1 MSSKAVAARGLV
13 KHFVAHR
20 GLGRKAERKVRAVDG
35 ISFDIDTRS
44 TLGLVGE
51 SGCGKTTVGRLL
63 ARLTKPTSGE
73 IYYDIPED
81 ILEELDAETGGSALG
96 KDDHAH
102 YALGTTRAGIRKL
115 RRRVQMVFQ
124 DPFASLDPR
133 MLVRDIVA
141 EPLVAQGIMRGQ
153 EAAERVAEV
162 LDQVGLSPENMF
174 KFPHEFSGGQR
185 QRIGVARALIAE
197 PRFVVLDEPT
207 SALDVS
213 VQAQTLNLLHEIQRS
228 TGISVLFISHD
239 VSVISHVAD
248 RVAVMYSG
256 LIVELADRAE
266 LFDNPLHP
274 YTLALLA
281 AVPRLQAGGE
291 EDRFILGGDVPS
303 AERPPP
309 GCRFHP
315 RCPLREELKARG
327 QDVSICHQVEPP
339 LQEKGV
345 DHLVA
350 CHFQ

>member
-1 MSSKAVAARGLV
+1 MNYKAVAARRLV
-13 KHFVAHR
+13 KHFVAER
-20 GLGRKAERKVRAVDG
+20 GLGRKAKRKVRAVDG
-35 ISFDIDTRS
+35 ISLDVDERS

-63 ARLTKPTSGE
+63 SYLTKPTSGE

-81 ILEELDAETGGSALG
+81 LLAELDERNGRFALE
-96 KDDHAH
+96 KDDYAQ
-102 YALGTTRAGIRKL
+102 YALGATRAGIRKL

-124 DPFASLDPR
+124 DPFSSLDPR

-141 EPLVAQGIMRGQ
+141 EPLVAQGIMRGPP
-153 EAAERVAEV
+153 AMERVARALE
-162 LDQVGLSPENMF
+162 QVGLSTESMF

-213 VQAQTLNLLHEIQRS
+213 VQAQTLNLLREIQRS

-239 VSVISHVAD
+239 VSVISHMAD

-256 LIVELADRAE
+256 LIVELTGRKE

-281 AVPRLQAGGE
+281 AVPRLHAEGD
-291 EDRFILGGDVPS
+291 EDRPILGGDVTS
-303 AERPPP
+303 AEHPPP

-315 RCPLREELKARG
+315 RCPLREELKTRG
-327 QDVSICHQVEPP
+327 IDVSICHEVEPP
-339 LQEKGV
+339 LEEKGA
-345 DHLVA
+345 DHRVA
-350 CHFQ
+350 CHFR